1 MKGVAVGRWA
11 RHTPYTDPGG
21 HGAVLEALPADV
33 GRLGEVVR
41 GALVHYRC
49 GQEFG
54 AERLAEIDHRWVGAM
69 LDTDQA
75 RSRGVWGG
83 RREWPLVGCCR
94 DFALVTVAALRA
106 RGVAARTRVGFASY
120 LHPGFGTD
128 HVVVEY
134 WDGGRWVWAD
144 TQVDPALPWPM
155 DAVDIVRSSGAAGAV
170 FASAAS
176 GDEPRPAPVGQIGIE
191 PVGEHGHAVA
201 EADQIEDVDP
211 HPGEPGGKP
220 IEFQVLEL
228 DDGSGATDRGEH
240 PLVAVAEGEPPLAAD
255 AAHDVVGHRAPLLH
269 GHGGQAGERLPI
281 LAPEVGD
288 VPDGEDLRVAGDRAI
303 LGDDDSPLPVSFHV
317 EFARQVLGDDAG
329 GP

>member
-170 FASAAS
+170 FASAAQVWS
-176 GDEPRPAPVGQIGIE
+176 AHRRGEVDARWYGVHPDLELGGERFVRSYVLLELAHRQGEEVLLWDTWPAMHEVEDAVVDEVACVLVAADEGDGAAEEELVGWYERLG
-191 PVGEHGHAVA
+191 
-201 EADQIEDVDP
+201 
-211 HPGEPGGKP
+211 PGGRVWCESP
-220 IEFQVLEL
+220 SGYRGWVEL
-228 DDGSGATDRGEH
+228 GSG
-240 PLVAVAEGEPPLAAD
+240 
-255 AAHDVVGHRAPLLH
+255 
-269 GHGGQAGERLPI
+269 
-281 LAPEVGD
+281 
-288 VPDGEDLRVAGDRAI
+288 
-303 LGDDDSPLPVSFHV
+303 
-317 EFARQVLGDDAG
+317 
-329 GP
+329 